1 MHDVECLRVRI
12 GIFSRHLRH
21 RGMEAAHHGAL
32 DLLLITGQG
41 APQSG
46 ASPEGL
52 AILFQ
57 LLRRIA
63 LRIDADGEQA
73 DVAPLLQRDEAVL
86 QLLHLCLQTRAGIRA
101 GGVDEVRDPDAAEQV
116 VPAERLSI
124 LGEERERGELAEHR
138 QIGRDGLAEEERGDR
153 DRQREPRERDPTRM
167 QHEPSGLLC
176 NDLHAAR
183 LYFKSMTQGRTLCDS
198 GYRVS
203 SFSRSNSRTA
213 IAIRATSAAA
223 TPAASAK

>member
-1 MHDVECLRVRI
+1 
-12 GIFSRHLRH
+12 
-21 RGMEAAHHGAL
+21 
-32 DLLLITGQG
+32 
-41 APQSG
+41 
-46 ASPEGL
+46 EGL

-101 GGVDEVRDPDAAEQV
+101 GGVDEVCDPDAAQQV
-116 VPAERLSI
+116 VPGERLSI

-138 QIGRDGLAEEERGDR
+138 QIGRDGLAEEERADR
-153 DRQREPRERDPTRM
+153 DRQRERREQHPTRM
-167 QHEPSGLLC
+167 QHEPSGLLG
-176 NDLHAAR
+176 NDLHAGVYTSKTW
-183 LYFKSMTQGRTLCDS
+183 LQGRTSC